1 MQELLQIPSRILER
15 LRQDR
20 LLMILVLLCL
30 GLSLLHPGEVASYP
44 QRVDWPTIAALAG
57 LLLLT
62 TGLEECGFLQRSA
75 FELVTRMHTERQLA
89 LFLVLAS
96 ALLASVLTNDIALF
110 IVVPLTLGLRG
121 MATLP
126 TSRLVIFEALAVNAG
141 SVLTPLGNPQNLF
154 LWHRSGVE
162 FHAFVAAMLPLA
174 LILLAVLLLFTIQA
188 FAPVRIETHED
199 VEAPALNRRLLATSL
214 ALYPAFV
221 VLLDLHRPL
230 WALALVV
237 GVFLVGA
244 RRVLRQVDWALI
256 AVFVLMFIDL
266 RLIAELEP
274 VRRLVEAVG
283 LDYPLTLYA
292 LGVLSSQLISNVPAA
307 ILLAEHSAN
316 WRVIAWAVDVGGF
329 GFLVGSLANLIALR
343 LLGDRSAWWRFHLYS
358 LPFLAVSAMLAGLY
372 LFIL

>member
-1 MQELLQIPSRILER
+1 
-15 LRQDR
+15 
-20 LLMILVLLCL
+20 MILVFLCM
-30 GLSLLHPGEVASYP
+30 GLSLLHPGEVLSYP

-75 FELVTRMHTERQLA
+75 FELVTRMHSERHLA

-96 ALLASVLTNDIALF
+96 ALLACVLTNDIALF

-121 MATLP
+121 MARLP

-141 SVLTPLGNPQNLF
+141 SVLTPVGNPQNLF
-154 LWHRSGVE
+154 LWHRSGVA
-162 FHAFVAAMLPLA
+162 FHAFVATMLPLA
-174 LILLAVLLLFTIQA
+174 LILLAVLLLFTVRA
-188 FAPVRIETHED
+188 FAPVRIEAHED
-199 VEAPALNRRLLATSL
+199 IEAPPLNRRLLWTSL

-221 VLLDLHRPL
+221 ALLDLHQPL
-230 WALALVV
+230 WALILVF
-237 GVFLVGA
+237 GIFLVAA

-266 RLIAELEP
+266 RLFAELEP

-283 LDYPLTLYA
+283 LADPVKLFA
-292 LGVLSSQLISNVPAA
+292 SGVLASQLISNVPAA

-329 GFLVGSLANLIALR
+329 GFLVSSLANLIALR
-343 LLGDRSAWWRFHLYS
+343 MLGDTHAWWRFHLYS
-358 LPFLAVSAMLAGLY
+358 LPFLAVSSLLSGLY
-372 LFIL
+372 LFAWL

>member
-1 MQELLQIPSRILER
+1 
-15 LRQDR
+15 
-20 LLMILVLLCL
+20 MILVLLCL
-30 GLSLLHPGEVASYP
+30 GLSLLHPDQVASYP

-174 LILLAVLLLFTIQA
+174 LILLAVLLLFTVQA

-199 VEAPALNRRLLATSL
+199 VEAPALNRRLLGTSL
-214 ALYPAFV
+214 ALYPVFV

-292 LGVLSSQLISNVPAA
+292 SGVLSSQLISNVPAA

-358 LPFLAVSAMLAGLY
+358 LPFLAVSALLAGLY
-372 LFIL
+372 LFA

>member
-1 MQELLQIPSRILER
+1 MQELLLVPSRILDR

-20 LLMILVLLCL
+20 LLLILVLLCL
-30 GLSLLHPGEVASYP
+30 GLSLLHPDQVSSYP

-96 ALLASVLTNDIALF
+96 ALLACVLTNDIALF

-121 MATLP
+121 MARLP

-154 LWHRSGVE
+154 LWHRSGVA
-162 FHAFVAAMLPLA
+162 FPSFVAAMLPLA
-174 LILLAVLLLFTIQA
+174 LILVAVLLLFTVWA
-188 FAPVRIETHED
+188 FAPTRIETHED
-199 VEAPALNRRLLATSL
+199 VEEPSLNRRLLGTSL
-214 ALYPAFV
+214 LLYPAFV

-237 GVFLVGA
+237 GVFLVAA

-266 RLIAELEP
+266 RLVAELEP
-274 VRRLVEAVG
+274 VRRLVEAIG
-283 LDYPLTLYA
+283 LADPLRLFA
-292 LGVLSSQLISNVPAA
+292 SGVLVSQLISNVPAA
-307 ILLAEHSAN
+307 ILLAEHSAD
-316 WRVIAWAVDVGGF
+316 WRVVAWAVDVGGF

-343 LLGDRSAWWRFHLYS
+343 LLGDRKAWWRFHLYS
-358 LPFLAVSAMLAGLY
+358 LPFLAVSALLAGLW
-372 LFIL
+372 LFA

>member
-1 MQELLQIPSRILER
+1 MQELLLVPSRILDR

-20 LLMILVLLCL
+20 LLLILVLLCL
-30 GLSLLHPGEVASYP
+30 GLSLLHPDQVSSYP

-75 FELVTRMHTERQLA
+75 FELVTRMHSERQLA

-96 ALLASVLTNDIALF
+96 ALLACVLTNDIALF

-121 MATLP
+121 MARLP

-154 LWHRSGVE
+154 LWHRSGVA
-162 FHAFVAAMLPLA
+162 FHTFVAAMLPLA
-174 LILLAVLLLFTIQA
+174 LILIAVLLLFTIWA

-199 VEAPALNRRLLATSL
+199 VEAPSLNRRLLGTSL
-214 ALYPAFV
+214 LLYPAFV

-230 WALALVV
+230 WALALVA
-237 GVFLVGA
+237 GVFLVAA

-256 AVFVLMFIDL
+256 AIFVLMFIDL
-266 RLIAELEP
+266 RLVAELEP
-274 VRRLVEAVG
+274 VRHLVEAIG
-283 LDYPLTLYA
+283 LDYPLRLFA
-292 LGVLSSQLISNVPAA
+292 SGVLVSQLISNVPAA
-307 ILLAEHSAN
+307 ILLAEHSGN
-316 WRVIAWAVDVGGF
+316 WRVVAWAVDVGGF

-358 LPFLAVSAMLAGLY
+358 LPFLAVSALLAGLY
-372 LFIL
+372 LFG